1 MAKLSLLVF
10 MSKKKKQART
20 IDDYPLVEVITH
32 DWVSSSEWVSINK
45 ARKFEPA
52 ICHAVGRQF
61 NKTKSKIQLFGS
73 WSYDEDGTL
82 EVGTIETI
90 PKSWMITIK
99 LI

>member
-10 MSKKKKQART
+10 MSKKKKLKGT
-20 IDDYPLVEVITH
+20 IDDYPLVEVTTH
-32 DWVSSSEWVSINK
+32 DWVSNSEWVSINK
-45 ARKFEPA
+45 ARKLEPA
-52 ICHAVGRQF
+52 ICHSVGRKF
-61 NKTKSKIQLFGS
+61 NQTKNKIQLFGS

-99 LI
+99 QI

>member
-1 MAKLSLLVF
+1 MAKLKRKVF
-10 MSKKKKQART
+10 TRKRKLNGT
-20 IDDYPLVEVITH
+20 IEDYPLVEVTTH
-32 DWVSSSEWVSINK
+32 DWISSSEWVSINK

-52 ICHAVGRQF
+52 ICYSVGRQF

-90 PKSWMITIK
+90 PKSWTITIK